1 MNGLLLNMESRGDA
15 TMNDGLY
22 IKVEKLKY
30 LLVSHATGEDA
41 DDAEYKDLRQEL
53 IRNTYINSYLP
64 KFLRDCRSLTEFWGH
79 IKNQSPTYQGRRD
92 YLRDEF
98 NHALTIIEESII
110 TTSPVDS
117 VVSDTI
123 DGHIDYEYVQ
133 QVWQKALVRRTT
145 DPDGAITIA
154 RTLLE
159 ATCKHIMDEAEYE
172 YNDKAELPQL
182 YKGVQELLNLA
193 PSEHTEQIFKEIL
206 SGCVS
211 VVKGLGSLRNK
222 LSDAHGRSRKVPS
235 PSSRHAQFAVNI
247 AGSTAEFLISSWEE
261 KKGRESK

>member
-1 MNGLLLNMESRGDA
+1 MFEELVD
-15 TMNDGLY
+15 
-22 IKVEKLKY
+22 KVESLKN
-30 LLVSHATGEDA
+30 LLVSHATGKDA
-41 DDAEYKDLRQEL
+41 DDAEYKDLRQQL
-53 IRNTYINSYLP
+53 IRNPDINSYLP
-64 KFLRDCRSLTEFWGH
+64 QFLRDCRSLMEFWGH

-98 NHALTIIEESII
+98 NHVLNIMEESII
-110 TTSPVDS
+110 FSSPIDVT
-117 VVSDTI
+117 VSDTI
-123 DGHIDYEYVQ
+123 EGYIDYEYVQ
-133 QVWQKALVRRTT
+133 HVWQKALVRRTT
-145 DPDGAITIA
+145 DPDGAITSA

-159 ATCKHIMDEAEYE
+159 ATCKHIMDEAEHK

-222 LSDAHGRSRKVPS
+222 MSDAHGRSRKVPS
-235 PSSRHAQFAVNI
+235 PSARHAQFAVNI
-247 AGSTAEFLISSWEE
+247 AGSMAEFLISSWEE
-261 KKGRESK
+261 KKERENR